1 VSFQSPLFLIVLL
14 LVPLLAGLYVL
25 NQRRR
30 RAYAIRFTNLALMS
44 QLVGKGPGFR
54 RHLPALLFLV
64 GFGGLLLAMARPT
77 AAISVPRERAA
88 VMLTVDVSGSMAA
101 TDVQPSRI
109 EAARQ
114 AARTLIE
121 QLPGQARVGLISFN
135 AQANV
140 VAPLTSDHQAVEDAL
155 QGLRPGG
162 GTAIGDALQLSV
174 QQLVQNGGSG
184 SPGRRP
190 PQMIVLLTDGS
201 SNTGIPPADAAA
213 QAKAAGIP
221 VETVGIGQRG
231 QQTFVGGRLIDGVDE
246 TALQEISGQTGGQY
260 SYAAEANA
268 LQSVFGVLGSRIGW
282 TTEKVELTLLV
293 LGLGTVVLLAG
304 GLLSLL
310 WFRLLP

>member
-1 VSFQSPLFLIVLL
+1 MSFQSPLFLIALL
-14 LVPLLAGLYVL
+14 VVPLLAGLYVL

-30 RAYAIRFTNLALMS
+30 QAYAIRFTNLALMS
-44 QLVGKGPGFR
+44 QVVGRGPGFR
-54 RHLPALLFLV
+54 RHLPALLFLL
-64 GFGGLLLAMARPT
+64 GFAGLLLAVARP
-77 AAISVPRERAA
+77 AAAVSVPRERAT
-88 VMLTVDVSGSMAA
+88 VMLTFDVSGSMAA

-109 EAARQ
+109 EAARL

-121 QLPGQARVGLISFN
+121 QLPGQAQVGLISFN
-135 AQANV
+135 AQASV
-140 VAPLTSDHQAVEDAL
+140 VAPLTRDHHAVEDAL

-162 GTAIGDALQLSV
+162 GTAVGDALQLAV

-184 SPGRRP
+184 SPANRP

-246 TALQEISGQTGGQY
+246 AALQDISGQTGGHY
-260 SYAAEANA
+260 FYAAEANA
-268 LQSVFGVLGSRIGW
+268 LQNIFGVLGSRIGW
-282 TTEKVELTLLV
+282 TIEKVDLTIPA
-293 LGLGTVVLLAG
+293 LGLGTVVVLAG

>member
-1 VSFQSPLFLIVLL
+1 
-14 LVPLLAGLYVL
+14 VL

-30 RAYAIRFTNLALMS
+30 RAYAIRFTNLTLIGQVM
-44 QLVGKGPGFR
+44 GKGPGFR
-54 RHLPALLFLV
+54 RHLPALLFLL
-64 GFGGLLLAMARPT
+64 GFAGLLLAMARPT
-77 AAISVPRERAA
+77 AAISVPRERAT
-88 VMLTVDVSGSMAA
+88 VMLAFDVSGSMAA

-114 AARTLIE
+114 AARALIE

-135 AQANV
+135 AQASV
-140 VAPLTSDHQAVEDAL
+140 VAPITRDHQAVENAL
-155 QGLRPGG
+155 ESLRPGG

-184 SPGRRP
+184 SNRP
-190 PQMIVLLTDGS
+190 PEMVVLLTDGS

-231 QQTFVGGRLIDGVDE
+231 QQTFLGGRLIDGVDE
-246 TALQEISGQTGGQY
+246 AALQDISGQTGGHY
-260 SYAAEANA
+260 FYAAEANV
-268 LQSVFGVLGSRIGW
+268 LQSIFGALGSRIGW
-282 TTEKVELTLLV
+282 TTEKVELTIPAI
-293 LGLGTVVLLAG
+293 GLGTVVLLAG

-310 WFRLLP
+310 WFRILP